1 MSYVLCLA
9 LTILVAIVGA
19 VNLNCPNN
27 QWIEKYLNDTYI
39 PGAAIVVVNGTH
51 TLYEHAFGYHSISPP
66 QLMDVE
72 KSIFGIA
79 SISKTIIAVAVM
91 QLVEKELVDLD
102 TDINHYLS
110 EPHRRIFHPKYP
122 SHSITLR
129 KLLSHSSSI
138 AVDEGIQLGLYR
150 LGDTAFEQA
159 TLAETLFANLNPN
172 TSNWLPKPP
181 GTVSFYSNDG
191 SSLAGLV
198 VERVTN
204 MSFDLYVKEKIM
216 QPLGVDI
223 SKVGVRLAD
232 FSNREELVKHNAYAF
247 NEPDFNAWTQ
257 GVPQLNVT
265 KLSEN
270 FPTWLNI
277 PFFGFSVYPS
287 GLFRMSARSLSKFL
301 QMFMNN
307 GSNLI
312 SPKSIAEMK
321 IVVGGGLIPYY
332 DPSGIANTSV
342 VAPPSFGL
350 SWTWQ
355 TLKDGRRY
363 IGHSGT
369 LPGSRHWMIVN
380 EKNTVGVI
388 ILSNGDSNVPSD
400 RSQEYYKLLEN
411 IHLAL
416 FECFEAEVVKSS
428 ACQYSHSVYDI
439 LKHMYDESIASQI
452 ELIPRN
458 SLRTLFNASEHFY

>member
-1 MSYVLCLA
+1 
-9 LTILVAIVGA
+9 
-19 VNLNCPNN
+19 
-27 QWIEKYLNDTYI
+27 WIEKYLNDTYI

-110 EPHRRIFHPKYP
+110 EPHRRIFHPK
-122 SHSITLR
+122 
-129 KLLSHSSSI
+129 
-138 AVDEGIQLGLYR
+138 
-150 LGDTAFEQA
+150 
-159 TLAETLFANLNPN
+159 
-172 TSNWLPKPP
+172 
-181 GTVSFYSNDG
+181 
-191 SSLAGLV
+191 
-198 VERVTN
+198 
-204 MSFDLYVKEKIM
+204 
-216 QPLGVDI
+216 
-223 SKVGVRLAD
+223 
-232 FSNREELVKHNAYAF
+232 EELVKHNAYAF

>member
-1 MSYVLCLA
+1 MSYVLYLSLTLLA
-9 LTILVAIVGA
+9 AIGDVA
-19 VNLNCPNN
+19 NLNCPNN
-27 QWIEKYLNDTYI
+27 QWIEKSLNNSYI

-51 TLYEHAFGYHSISPP
+51 TLYEHAFGYHSISSP
-66 QLMDVE
+66 QLIDVE
-72 KSIFGIA
+72 KSIFGLA
-79 SISKTIIAVAVM
+79 SISKTLIATAVM

-138 AVDEGIQLGLYR
+138 AVDDSIELGLYQ
-150 LGDTAFEQA
+150 LGDTAFGQS
-159 TLAETLFANLNPN
+159 TLAEALFAHINPN

-181 GTVSFYSNDG
+181 GTVSFYSNGG

-216 QPLGVDI
+216 KPLGVDI

-232 FSNREELVKHNAYAF
+232 FSNRDELVKHNAYVF
-247 NEPDFNAWTQ
+247 NASDFNVWTQ
-257 GVPQLNVT
+257 GLPQLNVT

-277 PFFGFSVYPS
+277 PFFGFSAYPS

-321 IVVGGGLIPYY
+321 IIVGGGLIPYY
-332 DPSGIANTSV
+332 DPSGIANASTI
-342 VAPPSFGL
+342 ALPSFGL

-363 IGHSGT
+363 VGHSGT
-369 LPGSRHWMIVN
+369 LPGSRHWMLIN

-388 ILSNGDSNVPSD
+388 VLSNGDSNVPSD
-400 RSQEYYKLLEN
+400 RSKEYYQLLEN

-416 FECFEAEVVKSS
+416 FQCFEAELVK
-428 ACQYSHSVYDI
+428 
-439 LKHMYDESIASQI
+439 
-452 ELIPRN
+452 
-458 SLRTLFNASEHFY
+458 

>member
-1 MSYVLCLA
+1 
-9 LTILVAIVGA
+9 
-19 VNLNCPNN
+19 
-27 QWIEKYLNDTYI
+27 WIEKYLNDTYI

-181 GTVSFYSNDG
+181 
-191 SSLAGLV
+191 
-198 VERVTN
+198 
-204 MSFDLYVKEKIM
+204 
-216 QPLGVDI
+216 
-223 SKVGVRLAD
+223 VGVRLAD